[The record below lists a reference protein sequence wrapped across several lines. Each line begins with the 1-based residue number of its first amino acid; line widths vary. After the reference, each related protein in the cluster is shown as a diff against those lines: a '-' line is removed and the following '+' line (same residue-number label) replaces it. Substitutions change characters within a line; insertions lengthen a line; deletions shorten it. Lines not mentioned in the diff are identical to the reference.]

1 MDKHARNCGVPRWTG
16 ALVLVVTAS
25 LFAACCSIGARDTTK
40 FTAELQ
46 TVHDAVQFAIDEAQ
60 RTGIWDKTSKE
71 QDHWQTACKTLK
83 VSAADSCAISSAR
96 AEDMCADSCRN
107 GSCSPFMHK
116 VCESALEGKP
126 SDPLC
131 GASGLTG
138 RRLSWCNAATS
149 CKSAQEQAD
158 NACTALKTVMLPRPK
173 SATLTLSV
181 EEARGA
187 NGSISLI
194 VVSFGGGRTTT
205 TAHTVT
211 SVLAPRPRDK
221 DYGIANLPPLPDAT
235 PVSAQAKEMA
245 ADLASL
251 IASAAT
257 AANSSYAPPDLS
269 ASAAAIGARPP
280 LALKEFKVEFGLTID
295 KNGKLGLKKEWTSGL
310 FGISAEASNEFK
322 STNKLEIVY
331 AKADD

>member
-1 MDKHARNCGVPRWTG
+1 MRSQLPRWIG
-16 ALVLVVTAS
+16 ALVLVTTAS
-25 LFAACCSIGARDTTK
+25 LFAACCSIGAGDNAK
-40 FTAELQ
+40 MTADLQ
-46 TVHDAVQFAIDEAQ
+46 TVHEAVQFAIDEAQ

-71 QDHWQTACKTLK
+71 QDHWQAACKTLK
-83 VSAADSCAISSAR
+83 ASAADSCAISSAS

-116 VCESALEGKP
+116 VCESALDGKA
-126 SDPLC
+126 SEPLC
-131 GASGLTG
+131 SVSGITG
-138 RRLSWCNAATS
+138 KRLNWCNAALS
-149 CKSAQEQAD
+149 CKSSQERAD
-158 NACTALKTVMLPRPK
+158 KACSALKTVMLPRPK

-187 NGSISLI
+187 NGSITLI
-194 VVSFGGGRTTT
+194 VVSFGGGKSTT

-221 DYGIANLPPLPDAT
+221 DYGIDKLPPLPEAT

-295 KNGKLGLKKEWTSGL
+295 QNGKLGLKKEWPSGP

-322 STNKLEIVY
+322 RTNKLEIVY
-331 AKADD
+331 SKSDD

>member
-1 MDKHARNCGVPRWTG
+1 MTTRARNGQVPRWIG
-16 ALVLVVTAS
+16 ALVLVITAS
-25 LFAACCSIGARDTTK
+25 LFAACCSIGGGDTTK
-40 FTAELQ
+40 FTADLQ

-71 QDHWQTACKTLK
+71 QDHWQAACKASK
-83 VSAADSCAISSAR
+83 ASAADMCAISSAS
-96 AEDMCADSCRN
+96 AEGMCADSCRN

-116 VCESALEGKP
+116 VCESALDGKA
-126 SDPLC
+126 SEPLC
-131 GASGLTG
+131 GVSGITG
-138 RRLSWCNAATS
+138 KRLSWCNAASS
-149 CKSAQEQAD
+149 CKSAQERAD
-158 NACTALKTVMLPRPK
+158 KACSALKTVMLPQPK

-187 NGSISLI
+187 NGSLTLI
-194 VVSFGGGRTTT
+194 VVSFGGGKTTT

-211 SVLAPRPRDK
+211 SILAPRPRDK
-221 DYGIANLPPLPDAT
+221 DYGIEKLPPLPEAT

-257 AANSSYAPPDLS
+257 AANSSYAPPGLS
-269 ASAAAIGARPP
+269 ASAAIGARPP

-295 KNGKLGLKKEWTSGL
+295 KNGKLGLKKEWPSGP

-322 STNKLEIVY
+322 RTNKLEIVY